1 MTNIALMLHGFKQ
14 YESSLRFLE
23 NSLRVFEKWGGW
35 HLDIVCV
42 CARVCVLVCVCV
54 CMCVY
59 ACVCVCALHPY
70 LFFLQISWEAV
81 FASSFNV
88 SCH

>member
-1 MTNIALMLHGFKQ
+1 MTNIALMLNGFKQ

-42 CARVCVLVCVCV
+42 CRCVCACVCVCV
-54 CMCVY
+54 CMCV
-59 ACVCVCALHPY
+59 CARTLYLY
-70 LFFLQISWEAV
+70 LFSLQISWEAV